1 MVRPTE
7 NPSAVIET
15 VFEDLS
21 HSSQHFLNKTMKSV
35 YGAFWSR
42 SSR

>member
-7 NPSAVIET
+7 NPSAIIET

-21 HSSQHFLNKTMKSV
+21 HSSQQFLNKTMKSV
-35 YGAFWSR
+35 YGAFWSK
-42 SSR
+42 